1 MGKVKNGISV
11 ILPAY
16 NEEANIWSVLN
27 DALSYLKTVKDPW
40 EIIVVDDG
48 SKDDTAKIVADFIK
62 HHRRIRMIAHPQ
74 NIGYGRSLSDGF
86 MAGNYP
92 YVFFTDADRQFD
104 LKALDVMWPVAKTGV
119 IDLVIGYRLNR
130 KDPFMRRF
138 LSRCYNILAD
148 ILFSLDVKDIDCA
161 FKIFKKEIF
170 RKIKIESN
178 NFFVNTEILAK
189 ARHLNLKILEV
200 GVPHF
205 PRKAGKSTVSFKFV
219 PLTIKELIRIKRSLR
234 NLGGK

>member
-1 MGKVKNGISV
+1 MIKKKKGISI

-27 DALSYLKTVKDPW
+27 DAIGYLKTLKDPW

-48 SKDDTAKIVADFIK
+48 SRDDTAKIVNDFSK
-62 HHRRIRMIAHPQ
+62 HHRRIRLISHP
-74 NIGYGRSLSDGF
+74 NNLGYGRSLSDGF
-86 MAGNYP
+86 AAGLYD

-104 LKALDVMWPVAKTGV
+104 LKALDIMWPVAKTGV

-130 KDPFMRRF
+130 KDPFSRKA
-138 LSRCYNILAD
+138 LSRLYNILAD
-148 ILFSLDVKDIDCA
+148 LLFNLDVKDIDCA

-170 RKIKIESN
+170 KKIKIEDN

-189 ARHLNLKILEV
+189 ARHFNYKILEV

-205 PRKAGKSTVSFKFV
+205 PRKAGKSTVSFKYI
-219 PLTIKELIRIKRSLR
+219 PLTIREIIRIKKNLR
-234 NLGGK
+234 KL